1 MPKRMIVHDKRLEGK
16 APRIAQNTYVV
27 DQPVDI
33 SHCIG
38 WVGQYARQQGGLD
51 ELMIMCHG
59 FEGNFSIGQQ
69 MSTLRASGGF
79 GLQLCRQGLSLENV
93 NLCGNWRGFIQKI
106 TVYAC
111 APADTGPGNENTI
124 GDGRRFMGEFALF
137 SGAEVIAARDTQM
150 YRHSWLS
157 RIDFGEW
164 EGPVFSFSPITGEG
178 TRLASPSAMR

>member
-1 MPKRMIVHDKRLEGK
+1 MPKRMIVHDTRLEGT
-16 APRIAQNTYVV
+16 APRIAQNTYKVNGGV
-27 DQPVDI
+27 EI

-59 FEGNFSIGQQ
+59 FEGNFSIGNQ
-69 MSTLRASGGF
+69 MSTLAASGGF
-79 GLQLCRQGLSLENV
+79 GLQLCRQGLKLDSA
-93 NLCGNWRGFIQKI
+93 NLCSNWNGFIRKI

-111 APADTGPGNENTI
+111 APADTGPGNEGTM
-124 GDGRRFMGEFALF
+124 GDGRRLMGEIALW

-150 YRHSWLS
+150 YTHSWIS

-164 EGPVFSFSPITGEG
+164 EGPVYRFDPQTGEG
-178 TRLASPSAMR
+178 SRINSPSPMR